1 VSVGGVGDTLIGPV
15 LLATSFDF
23 QGAWRYYVGIGR
35 LF

>member
-1 VSVGGVGDTLIGPV
+1 VGAVADTLIGPV

-23 QGAWRYYVGIGR
+23 EGALRYYVGIGR